1 MRLRQGDY
9 DARTVYGDPVQLA
22 AAYREA
28 GATHLHMVDLDAAR
42 TGSRS
47 PQTSGIVS
55 RIVAETGL
63 TVQIGGGIRTRG
75 DVQYWLG
82 IGVWRCVLGT
92 VAARD
97 PRFAGELCGE
107 FGERVT
113 VGIDARGGMVATQGW
128 TKTEGREAVDLAA
141 ELRGY
146 GYTEC
151 VYTDIARDG
160 MLSGAN
166 IESAVALAAASGLA
180 VIVSGGVKDLGDVRS
195 VRDHELQGLSGV
207 ILGKSLLEGTLDLH
221 AAVRAMQEDAR

>member
-1 MRLRQGDY
+1 MRLRQGDFR
-9 DARTVYGDPVQLA
+9 AMTVYGDPVRLA
-22 AAYREA
+22 ATYREG

-47 PQTSGIVS
+47 PQTRAIVS

-63 TVQIGGGIRTRG
+63 SVQIGGGIRTRE

-82 IGVWRCVLGT
+82 LGVWRCVLGT

-97 PRFAGELCGE
+97 PRFAGELASE

-113 VGIDARGGMVATQGW
+113 VGIDARGGRVATQGW
-128 TKTEGREAVDLAA
+128 TQTEGREAGELAA

-166 IESAVALAAASGLA
+166 IESAVALATASGLA
-180 VIVSGGVKDLGDVRS
+180 VIVSGGVKDLDDVRT
-195 VRDHELQGLSGV
+195 VRDRAGEGLSGV
-207 ILGKSLLEGTLDLH
+207 ILGKSLLEGTLDLRD
-221 AAVRAMQEDAR
+221 AVRAVQEDAR